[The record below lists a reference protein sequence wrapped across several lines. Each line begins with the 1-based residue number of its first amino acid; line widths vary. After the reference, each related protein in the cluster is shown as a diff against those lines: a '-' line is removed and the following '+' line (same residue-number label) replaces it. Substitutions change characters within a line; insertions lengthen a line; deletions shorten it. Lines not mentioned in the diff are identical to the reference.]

1 MSLAVSGITSMGG
14 VGADRRLAAPV
25 SNLRVYVGPE
35 TGETLSRR
43 TTGGGAVP
51 DRILIVEDELAIAD
65 AMRFSLRQEGFE
77 TEHVADG
84 AQAARLPLDRYD
96 VVVLDLVLPGLSGF
110 DVCRRIRDRSTVPI
124 IVVSARSAEADVVRA
139 LEIGADDY
147 VSKPFSMAE
156 LMGRV
161 RATVRRRD
169 FYGGGG
175 GPTVLDLEGLRLD
188 LVEHAVTVDGRRVE
202 LTPSEFRLL
211 SLLASSPGRAF
222 TRREIVEHV
231 WHSTF
236 AADERSCDT
245 HVKNL
250 RRKLEP
256 MPAEPQRLVS
266 VRGVGYML
274 RTG

>member
-1 MSLAVSGITSMGG
+1 MA
-14 VGADRRLAAPV
+14 
-25 SNLRVYVGPE
+25 
-35 TGETLSRR
+35 
-43 TTGGGAVP
+43 

-65 AMRFSLRQEGFE
+65 AIRFSLRQEGFD

-84 AQAARLPLDRYD
+84 GQAARLALDSYD

-110 DVCRRIRDRSTVPI
+110 DVCRRIRERSTVPI
-124 IVVSARSAEADVVRA
+124 IVVSARSAEADIVRA

-156 LMGRV
+156 LIGRV

-169 FYGGGG
+169 YDGRA
-175 GPTVLDLEGLRLD
+175 GPTVVELDGLRLD
-188 LVEHAVTVDGRRVE
+188 LVEHVVTVDRRRVE

-211 SLLASSPGRAF
+211 ALLASSPGRAF
-222 TRREIVEHV
+222 TRREIVEHL

-236 AADERSCDT
+236 AADERACDT

-256 MPAEPQRLVS
+256 TPSEPQRLVS

-274 RTG
+274 RTA